1 VLKGFS
7 RLRCPGEV
15 DRMDR
20 PPGRVGLVL
29 LRQQSRSALVE
40 KRLETGA
47 GNLET
52 ALLVFLYQKNG
63 CCMLDICLRYI
74 FEIPEKDY
82 HYNK

>member
-20 PPGRVGLVL
+20 PPGRKGLAI
-29 LRQQSRSALVE
+29 LRQQLRSALVE

-47 GNLET
+47 GNLGNLEA
-52 ALLVFLYQKNG
+52 ALLDDTYIQYG
-63 CCMLDICLRYI
+63 CYMLNICLRY
-74 FEIPEKDY
+74 Y
-82 HYNK
+82 